1 MEIELLKKYLQVYL
15 DDVITPR
22 ANKELVGEEDEPI
35 TIKVYDIVKGSY
47 QPPIYHIFIDI
58 YPSWKGSYLKTMENY
73 INQFMKMFS
82 INSPIKIHWNK
93 RPAFK
98 NTEKSDSLYG
108 MRNKR

>member
-15 DDVITPR
+15 DDVIIPKI
-22 ANKELVGEEDEPI
+22 NKELVGEEDEPI
-35 TIKVYDIVKGSY
+35 TMKVYDIVKGSH
-47 QPPIYHIFIDI
+47 QPPIHHIFIDM
-58 YPSWKGSYLKTMENY
+58 YPSWKGSLLKIIEND
-73 INQFMKMFS
+73 IRHFMKMFS
-82 INSPIKIHWNK
+82 LNFPIKIHWDK